1 MVVSDVQVC
10 WEEGRNRQ
18 GDHVKPSA
26 QGTVHHP
33 WLTALQQRDVLTSRT
48 SETQT
53 NGGKTRGKVQN
64 VVGCQ
69 PHYLADAGNSFLRAA
84 RSGNLDKALDHIKNG
99 IDINTANQNGLNGLH
114 LASKEGHVKMV
125 LELLHNGIV
134 LETTTKKGN
143 TALHIAALA
152 GQEQVVAEL
161 VNYGANVNAQS
172 QKGFTPLYMASQ
184 ENHLEVVKF
193 LLENGA
199 NQSIPT
205 EDGFTP
211 LAVALQQGHENVV
224 ALLINYGTKGKVR
237 LPALHIAARND
248 DTRTAAVLLQNDPN
262 PDVLSKTGFT
272 PLHIAAHYENLN
284 VAQLLLNRGANV
296 NFTPKNGITPLH
308 IASRRGNVI
317 MVRLLLDRGGQIDAK
332 TKVLWP
338 SSSVSPLVSVFLL
351 MMSILLEDSGKVHS
365 FVKMSISRPAV
376 LDYSRGVEC
385 LKQVI

>member
-1 MVVSDVQVC
+1 
-10 WEEGRNRQ
+10 
-18 GDHVKPSA
+18 
-26 QGTVHHP
+26 
-33 WLTALQQRDVLTSRT
+33 
-48 SETQT
+48 
-53 NGGKTRGKVQN
+53 
-64 VVGCQ
+64 
-69 PHYLADAGNSFLRAA
+69 
-84 RSGNLDKALDHIKNG
+84 
-99 IDINTANQNGLNGLH
+99 
-114 LASKEGHVKMV
+114 MV
-125 LELLHNGIV
+125 LELLHGGIDV
-134 LETTTKKGN
+134 ETQTKKGN

-172 QKGFTPLYMASQ
+172 QVRPQPVSEETPTPLAEPPAEEPPATTDNHTKGFTPLYMASQ

-199 NQSIPT
+199 NQSLPT

-262 PDVLSKTGFT
+262 ADVLSKTGFT

-317 MVRLLLDRGGQIDAK
+317 MVRLLLDRGAQIDAK
-332 TKVLWP
+332 TKVLYCIP
-338 SSSVSPLVSVFLL
+338 SPCLSLFL
-351 MMSILLEDSGKVHS
+351 IW
-365 FVKMSISRPAV
+365 
-376 LDYSRGVEC
+376 C
-385 LKQVI
+385 